1 MLSGVDILLH
11 DAQFV
16 ESERTIADLFGHA
29 TIDEAIALATACEV
43 GTLVLFHHGPARTD
57 DQLDA
62 IERELQARPNADAI
76 AVRMAAQGD
85 VLQLPSH

>member
-1 MLSGVDILLH
+1 MIRGVDVLIH

-16 ESERTIADLFGHA
+16 EAERSTADLFGHA
-29 TIDEAIALATACEV
+29 TVDEAIALATEAGV

-62 IERELQARPNADAI
+62 IAAALDAPMNVVVAREGQVIDASGGS
-76 AVRMAAQGD
+76 R
-85 VLQLPSH
+85 L